1 MIFFVNDVFEPV
13 TDLSVIASIV
23 RLIHLDET
31 HDLAVVIDLADPPRQ
46 PYAVGLEELHRS
58 LASGHTK
65 PVTVATPE
73 FMLVLEDQLD
83 ETAKQG
89 RDEKWAIIAPLLDPE
104 YPGRIFA
111 RGELGRLVSKR
122 ASELGVQRKKIYRLL
137 YRYWIYGQVRNSLL
151 NNYSAVGVADRK
163 YDPSKPPGRKP
174 KFQGVLTPP
183 SKMLSAVDKRCIRV
197 GYALYVKDKKSS
209 ISSAYDEMLR
219 RFYSVR
225 DISKNSEEELR
236 LLPSSEIPSLRQFR
250 YWGQIFFD
258 EIETERGR

>member
-1 MIFFVNDVFEPV
+1 MSFFVNDVFEPV

-89 RDEKWAIIAPLLDPE
+89 RDEKWAIIAPLLDPN

-111 RGELGRLVSKR
+111 RGGIRSV
-122 ASELGVQRKKIYRLL
+122 
-137 YRYWIYGQVRNSLL
+137 GQHKS
-151 NNYSAVGVADRK
+151 
-163 YDPSKPPGRKP
+163 
-174 KFQGVLTPP
+174 
-183 SKMLSAVDKRCIRV
+183 IRV
-197 GYALYVKDKKSS
+197 G
-209 ISSAYDEMLR
+209 SSA
-219 RFYSVR
+219 
-225 DISKNSEEELR
+225 EEDL
-236 LLPSSEIPSLRQFR
+236 
-250 YWGQIFFD
+250 
-258 EIETERGR
+258 